1 MHLWFERKIT
11 ESADADIGQTE
22 SRMIEHDVAA
32 ALGAIATVA
41 DFAAFELAEEFLAF
55 GDLDL
60 IRLPQRERAH
70 SCGGIAPAILAM
82 AVTHF
87 QGFAAHLD
95 LQRFAVTSACMCLR
109 LDQDI

>member
-70 SCGGIAPAILAM
+70 WCGGIAPAILAM